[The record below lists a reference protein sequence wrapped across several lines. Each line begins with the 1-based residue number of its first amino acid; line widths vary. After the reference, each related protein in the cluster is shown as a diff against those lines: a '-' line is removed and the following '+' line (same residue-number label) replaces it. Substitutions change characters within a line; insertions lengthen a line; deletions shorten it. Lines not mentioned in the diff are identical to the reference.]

1 MGLDLLDTM
10 RTQVA
15 VYWPPAGTNK
25 QGQQTYGT
33 AVEVLCRWTDTS
45 EIFTDRGGQTQVAKS
60 KVYVQDVL
68 VENGVLWLSPV
79 LRKRYA
85 AGDALAALTDA
96 ANPFRNPKASRIQRF
111 DDNPTFDGDQHHRMA
126 WL

>member
-1 MGLDLLDTM
+1 M

-15 VYWPPAGTNK
+15 VYWPPAGPGEE
-25 QGQQTYGT
+25 GQQGYGT
-33 AVEVLCRWTDTS
+33 AVEVLCRWVDTA
-45 EIFTDRGGQTQVAKS
+45 EMFTDRSGQTQVAKS
-60 KVYVQDVL
+60 KVYVQDDL

-96 ANPFRNPKASRIQRF
+96 GSPFKNLRAARIQKF
-111 DDNPTFDGDQHHRMA
+111 DKTPTFDGDQYHRLA